1 MGYRSIFGFPDRKL
15 MYPYTEESCRPP
27 PEMVLKPLDD
37 QEFCPP
43 RLSSVISSRENDGV
57 KQEIINRRPTF
68 ILKPSNEHFKAPD
81 RLNRTLF
88 MSDHPQL
95 TMNSMDDDRQTHSW
109 ISNSSGKARLSEIGF
124 MDWAPRDIKTTSV
137 EWPRRFRTSL
147 DPEEPCMVYEIPV
160 EVQDPYPPEFFPTK
174 TFIPSLGRPQVGC
187 RPVRTERTGCMF
199 GFATSQ
205 VRLLKYLPRW
215 YDWLN
220 TTTSIEIETVMV
232 LKDPKDDDPD
242 QSWNL
247 KMIANSLKFPLII
260 KSVPAERYELRYLK
274 LVRHMWLEAIEREAG
289 GHHRTDWFIIADDD
303 TYFLSLDSLDQ
314 ILSRYNPLEPHL
326 IGGSSES
333 RQANSHF
340 GKIAFGGAGIFL
352 SRGLMQKINAPKGF
366 ESCLKDFGHEF
377 GGDSMVTKC
386 AIKLTSN
393 ETFKAEPTLHQ
404 LDIRDE
410 GHGIFQ
416 AGLQFTTIHHW
427 DSWFQLQ
434 PKIHPFTIK
443 NPLELIGLLGQAA
456 RIVGANNWA
465 KRYVWG
471 FGNSTIDDRHDE
483 VDDRHKNLTDHH
495 PRSSSNQIASSGAIV
510 ISLGYSITI
519 YANSILSRAHLDQVE
534 HTFAAEKMEM
544 KTRPAFLETR
554 QRRTYYLRSIKLV
567 EGTDDRVAVL
577 THINQEGEMVDLVWD
592 GRPRPKSN

>member
-1 MGYRSIFGFPDRKL
+1 
-15 MYPYTEESCRPP
+15 
-27 PEMVLKPLDD
+27 
-37 QEFCPP
+37 
-43 RLSSVISSRENDGV
+43 
-57 KQEIINRRPTF
+57 
-68 ILKPSNEHFKAPD
+68 
-81 RLNRTLF
+81 
-88 MSDHPQL
+88 
-95 TMNSMDDDRQTHSW
+95 
-109 ISNSSGKARLSEIGF
+109 
-124 MDWAPRDIKTTSV
+124 
-137 EWPRRFRTSL
+137 
-147 DPEEPCMVYEIPV
+147 
-160 EVQDPYPPEFFPTK
+160 
-174 TFIPSLGRPQVGC
+174 
-187 RPVRTERTGCMF
+187 
-199 GFATSQ
+199 
-205 VRLLKYLPRW
+205 
-215 YDWLN
+215 
-220 TTTSIEIETVMV
+220 
-232 LKDPKDDDPD
+232 
-242 QSWNL
+242 
-247 KMIANSLKFPLII
+247 
-260 KSVPAERYELRYLK
+260 
-274 LVRHMWLEAIEREAG
+274 
-289 GHHRTDWFIIADDD
+289 
-303 TYFLSLDSLDQ
+303 
-314 ILSRYNPLEPHL
+314 
-326 IGGSSES
+326 
-333 RQANSHF
+333 
-340 GKIAFGGAGIFL
+340 
-352 SRGLMQKINAPKGF
+352 MQKINAPKGF